1 MKFRAFWQNIKLP
14 MRELSLNVMDV
25 AQNSVVAGATLI
37 TIAVEEQGDH
47 LQIAIRD
54 NGKGMTPEQVESVTD
69 PFFTTRTTR
78 KVGLGVPLFKM
89 QAEMTGGTF
98 SITSTEGEGT
108 DVVASFCLSH
118 VDMIPIGDM
127 ESTILLLI
135 TCNPDTDFVY
145 HRSLGAQ
152 SFTLDTRELRS
163 VLGEDVPLNLPDVT
177 VWIKSFLEENLQAIQ
192 GG

>member
-1 MKFRAFWQNIKLP
+1 

-25 AQNSVVAGATLI
+25 AQNSVVAGATLTEI
-37 TIAVEEQGDH
+37 RVIEQGIH
-47 LQIAIRD
+47 LQIEIRD
-54 NGKGMTPEQVESVTD
+54 NGKGMTEEQVQNVVD

-89 QAEMTGGTF
+89 QAEMTGGGLT
-98 SITSTEGEGT
+98 ITSKPGEGT
-108 DVVASFCLSH
+108 DVVATFDMSH

-135 TCNPDTDFVY
+135 TCNPDSDFVY
-145 HRSLGAQ
+145 YRSRDDR
-152 SFTLDTRELRS
+152 SFTLDTRELRE
-163 VLGEDVPLNLPDVT
+163 VLGGDVPLNSPDVT
-177 VWIKSFLEENLQAIQ
+177 VWIKEFLQENLDSIQ

>member
-1 MKFRAFWQNIKLP
+1 

-25 AQNSVVAGATLI
+25 AQNSVVAGATLTEI
-37 TIAVEEQGDH
+37 RVIEQGTH
-47 LQIAIRD
+47 LQIEIRD
-54 NGKGMTPEQVESVTD
+54 NGKGMTEEQVQNVVD

-89 QAEMTGGTF
+89 QAEMTGGGLT
-98 SITSTEGEGT
+98 ITSKPGEGT
-108 DVVASFCLSH
+108 DVVATFDMSH

-135 TCNPDTDFVY
+135 TCNPDSDFVY
-145 HRSLGAQ
+145 YRSRDDR
-152 SFTLDTRELRS
+152 SFTLDTRELRE
-163 VLGEDVPLNLPDVT
+163 VLGGDVPLNSPDVT
-177 VWIKSFLEENLQAIQ
+177 VWIKEFLQENLDSIQ

>member
-1 MKFRAFWQNIKLP
+1 
-14 MRELSLNVMDV
+14 MDV
-25 AQNSVVAGATLI
+25 AQNSIAAGATLI
-37 TIAVEEQGDH
+37 TIEVEEQGDQ
-47 LQIAIRD
+47 LRIAIRD
-54 NGKGMTPEQVESVTD
+54 NGKGMTPEQVQRVTD

-89 QAEMTGGTF
+89 QAEMTGGAF
-98 SITSTEGEGT
+98 SITSAEGEGT
-108 DVVASFCLSH
+108 DVVATFQMSH

-127 ESTILLLI
+127 ESTVLLLI

-145 HRSLGAQ
+145 RRGRGAQ

-177 VWIKSFLEENLQAIQ
+177 VWIKSFLEENLEAIQ

>member
-1 MKFRAFWQNIKLP
+1 

-25 AQNSVVAGATLI
+25 AQNSVVAGATLTEI
-37 TIAVEEQGDH
+37 SVVEQGAH
-47 LQIAIRD
+47 LQIEIRA
-54 NGKGMTPEQVESVTD
+54 NGKGMTEEQVQNVVD

-89 QAEMTGGTF
+89 QAEMTGGGLT
-98 SITSTEGEGT
+98 ITSKPGEGT
-108 DVVASFCLSH
+108 DVVATFDMSH

-135 TCNPDTDFVY
+135 TCNPDSDFVY
-145 HRSLGAQ
+145 YRSRDDR
-152 SFTLDTRELRS
+152 SFTLDTRELRE
-163 VLGEDVPLNLPDVT
+163 VLGGDVPLNRPDVT
-177 VWIKSFLEENLQAIQ
+177 VWIKEFLQENLDSIQ